1 MSQTVPTVFLYLLGP
16 PRIER
21 EGRPAVLKYNRARA
35 LIAYLALEPGFHTRD
50 SLAELFWPDEA
61 TAQGRDKLK
70 RMVFELREALGESCI
85 EGDRYVVRLAPLS
98 TVWVDAIAFEAD
110 TDPVITALAPNEA
123 PAVEQRAA
131 RTTVAWRNVLD
142 RCERAV
148 ALYRGPLL
156 QGLRIDDAPDFESW
170 LEGQREAYVR
180 RLVLS
185 LSRLA
190 RGRAQGGRTAEAI
203 RHAHHLVE
211 VAPYHEPGWQQLIEL
226 LMRDGRRD
234 AALYELDRCRRALA
248 RELDAEPQAET
259 LALVEKLTSEPV
271 IRPVQTDQEGSQ
283 PLQPG
288 VRNHARPA
296 RPASSRHA
304 ANSDDGPRDD
314 PDPDPDA
321 DADADEPAMSS
332 SPSLASVPRAH
343 ARLAM
348 GVAHLVHGRLNK
360 AMAAFDATLGSQPDH
375 VIDLTFG
382 TDARAMALSL
392 LSVTHWR
399 AGHQGTAMEASTDAL
414 KRARR
419 VGDPHSLAHALLTAG
434 VLCELSGESERTL
447 EHTSALLE
455 LADAHRLPNWRL
467 AVTALSGR
475 AIATMGDPAGL
486 HDAQAAEQAF
496 NASMGSVGAM
506 LLALLRERD

>member
-21 EGRPAVLKYNRARA
+21 EGRPAILKYNRARA

-98 TVWVDAIAFEAD
+98 TVWVDAITFEAD
-110 TDPVITALAPNEA
+110 TDPVITSLAPNEA
-123 PAVEQRAA
+123 PAIEQRAA
-131 RTTVAWRNVLD
+131 RTTAAWRDVLD

-148 ALYRGPLL
+148 ELYRGPLL

-190 RGRAQGGRTAEAI
+190 RGRTQGGRTAEAI
-203 RHAHHLVE
+203 RHAHRLVE

-259 LALVEKLTSEPV
+259 LALVETLRSETAV
-271 IRPVQTDQEGSQ
+271 RPMQADEQGAGAT
-283 PLQPG
+283 QPG
-288 VRNHARPA
+288 VQTHAVSARPGA
-296 RPASSRHA
+296 SRHA
-304 ANSDDGPRDD
+304 ANSDDGPRA
-314 PDPDPDA
+314 DA
-321 DADADEPAMSS
+321 DADADESAVFS

-348 GVAHLVHGRLNK
+348 GVAHLVHGRLDK
-360 AMAAFDATLGSQPDH
+360 ALAAFDATLGSQPDT

-382 TDARAMALSL
+382 ADARAMALSL
-392 LSVTHWR
+392 VSVTHWR
-399 AGHQGTAMEASTDAL
+399 AGHQSAAIQASMDAL
-414 KRARR
+414 ERARR

-434 VLCELSGESERTL
+434 VLSELSGESERTL

-455 LADAHRLPNWRL
+455 LAEAHRLPNWRL

-475 AIATMGDPAGL
+475 AIAAMGDPAGL
-486 HDAQAAEQAF
+486 GDVQAAEHAF

-506 LLALLRERD
+506 LLALLRARD